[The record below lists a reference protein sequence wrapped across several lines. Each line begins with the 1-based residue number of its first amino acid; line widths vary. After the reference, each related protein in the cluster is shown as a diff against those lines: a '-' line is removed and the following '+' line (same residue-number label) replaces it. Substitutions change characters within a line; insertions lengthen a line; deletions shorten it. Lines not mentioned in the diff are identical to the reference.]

1 MECPNCGARGL
12 TRAIRRCTH
21 CGEAYVAEDLEEL
34 SRLGFLVEETA
45 GWQGTEAL
53 RRPYVERLEALRAR
67 LERRAPA
74 KPEAAAPAPAAPQAV
89 VAPAPAPAPAAAWL
103 AVVPAGEPA
112 AARPRPAPAPPPVPP
127 KEKVP
132 FDQWLLSERNIKI
145 ALYAGALLLV
155 AAGMIFVGVNWARI
169 PGPAKFA
176 ITLLVTGLMYLGG
189 YLLFRRPALRIGG
202 IALLGVASGFVV
214 VDFAILQLY
223 VLGPAGL
230 RDDVMW
236 LIASPFCL
244 ALYLL
249 TAYWTGGDLF
259 TYLGLGAL
267 ASAATAAVVVTGA
280 PPLIL
285 LPVYALLAYGLL
297 WLARAVQGTG
307 LADFAFLPPLLVSQ
321 VGMVALA
328 IAAIALW
335 STTTGCS
342 PCPSG
347 SPWLALLAL
356 GVAVLFYATTD
367 VASNWLAA
375 QPSSGIPQPVVDAL
389 MTWHP
394 ARWAA
399 AVVLPVTMTLALLEL
414 DVGDTVSGLV
424 LMLLAL
430 AYLGVGYALERR
442 EGRRAGAWPLY
453 AMAYALALLVTV
465 MAIPEADSLYLVL
478 FGDVLLLALSAAIH
492 RNYWWIYGAAWLFML
507 PIYLILDLYVPELVY
522 RGLFMGLLGLN
533 YALAGYALGRR
544 SLWHGGP
551 FLTAAAFLSVVAVG
565 LTWGDPA
572 IASLVLAVVA
582 VLYLLAAPWLGWTG
596 LLLPALLAV
605 HLLVW
610 SVNSIF
616 LAPGET
622 LWQALTISYAA
633 LGLVLGLGGLALR
646 RRGLGPWSWP
656 LYLAGGLDLAGTYLA
671 GLVQGGLLAIGLSV
685 VVALLLLSFA
695 WLERAE
701 LAERKLPPLLT
712 YAALAVV
719 FVGHYHVL
727 DAAGIGLDEAWPPI
741 TAGLCALFV
750 GLAWLPRREPLAGLY
765 GTPLRWAGWALM
777 AIPLVAVMAL
787 SVVYEEAVWA
797 VVTLA
802 IAGLTYGLDGAARQ
816 VRPLA
821 WLTLGILFVWHFFV
835 MGLAGVEIEGAWW
848 PITGALCGLFVAL
861 GWLLRCG
868 PLAGLYAVP
877 LRYAGLVLMAIP
889 LVGSVAVAVFAEEP
903 AVLAVTFALAGLAF
917 GADGALRRV
926 VWLVYLGVGAL
937 VVVIW
942 GAFWTLGIGELQ
954 AYVFPLGLALLGT
967 GWNERRQGRSLTYQ
981 GCTLLGLVL
990 LMGTAFGQSL
1000 GRGNWPYSLLLLAES
1015 LAAVGWGAGKHLR
1028 RWVQVGGVALLA
1040 NGVAQL
1046 GPAVLELS
1054 GWIQLGLVG
1063 TILFGGGML
1072 ALIRREELL
1081 AARQRLAGEWRQW
1094 QP

>member
-1 MECPNCGARGL
+1 MDCPKCGAQGL
-12 TRAIRRCTH
+12 TRAIRRCTR

-34 SRLGFLVEETA
+34 TKLGFLIEETA
-45 GWQGTEAL
+45 GWEGIEAL
-53 RRPYVERLEALRAR
+53 RQPYVERLEALRAR

-74 KPEAAAPAPAAPQAV
+74 KPEAAVPAPVVAGAV
-89 VAPAPAPAPAAAWL
+89 VAPAPAPAPAPARATAIPAA
-103 AVVPAGEPA
+103 EPA
-112 AARPRPAPAPPPVPP
+112 AARPGPAPAPPPAFP

-176 ITLLVTGLMYLGG
+176 ITLLVTGLTYLGG

-214 VDFAILQLY
+214 VNFAILQLY

-230 RDDVMW
+230 RNDVMW

-249 TAYWTGGDLF
+249 TAYWTRGDLF

-267 ASAATAAVVVTGA
+267 ASAATAAIIVPGA
-280 PPLIL
+280 PPLL
-285 LPVYALLAYGLL
+285 LLLVYALLAYGLL
-297 WLARAVQGTG
+297 WLARAVHGTG
-307 LADFAFLPPLLVSQ
+307 LADFTSLPLLIVAQ
-321 VGMVALA
+321 GGMAALA
-328 IAAIALW
+328 VAAVATW
-335 STTTGCS
+335 SGTTGCS

-347 SPWLALLAL
+347 SPWLAILAL
-356 GVAVLFYATTD
+356 GVVVLFYATTD
-367 VASNWLAA
+367 AASRWLAA
-375 QPSSGIPQPVVDAL
+375 QPSSRLPQPIVDAL
-389 MTWHP
+389 VTWHP
-394 ARWAA
+394 ARWVAG
-399 AVVLPVTMTLALLEL
+399 VLLPVTVTLVLLEL
-414 DVGDTVSGLV
+414 DVGDTVSGMI

-430 AYLGVGYALERR
+430 AYLGVGYALEHR
-442 EGRRAGAWPLY
+442 EGRRACGWPLY
-453 AMAYALALLVTV
+453 AVAYAVALLVTV
-465 MAIPEADSLYLVL
+465 MAAPEADSLYLVL
-478 FGDVLLLALSAAIH
+478 FGDVILLALSSVIH
-492 RNYWWIYGAAWLFML
+492 RSYWWIYGAAWLFML
-507 PIYLILDLYVPELVY
+507 PLYLILTLYVPNLAY

-533 YALAGYALGRR
+533 YAIAGYALGRR

-565 LTWGDPA
+565 LTWGEPA

-582 VLYLLAAPWLGWTG
+582 VLYLLGALWLGWTG
-596 LLLPALLAV
+596 LLVPALLTV

-616 LAPGET
+616 LTAEET
-622 LWQALTISYAA
+622 LWQALTISYAV
-633 LGLVLGLGGLALR
+633 LGLVLGLGGFALR
-646 RRGLGPWSWP
+646 RLGQGRWAWP

-671 GLVQGGLLAIGLSV
+671 ALVLGGPLAIGLST
-685 VVALLLLSFA
+685 VVAVLLLSFA

-719 FVGHYHVL
+719 FVGHYYVL
-727 DAAGIGLDEAWPPI
+727 DLAEVGLDDPWPPI

-750 GLAWLPRREPLAGLY
+750 GLAWLLRRELLARLY
-765 GTPLRWAGWALM
+765 GTPLRWAGLALM
-777 AIPLVAVMAL
+777 AIPLLAALAL
-787 SVVYEEAVWA
+787 SVVEEEPVLA

-802 IAGLTYGLDGAARQ
+802 IAGLTYGLDGTARQ

-835 MGLAGVEIEGAWW
+835 MGLAGVDVEGPWW
-848 PITGALCGLFVAL
+848 PITAALCGVFVGL
-861 GWLLRCG
+861 GWLLRRG
-868 PLAGLYAVP
+868 PLATLYAAP

-889 LVGSVAVAVFAEEP
+889 LVGSVVVALFAGEP
-903 AVLAVTFALAGLAF
+903 AVLAVTFALAGLTF
-917 GADGALRRV
+917 GADGLLRRV

-942 GAFWTLGIGELQ
+942 GLFWALGIEEPQ
-954 AYVFPLGLALLGT
+954 AYACPLGLALLGI
-967 GWNERRQGRSLTYQ
+967 GWNERRQGRSLPYQ
-981 GCTLLGLVL
+981 GCTLLGLLL
-990 LMGTAFGQSL
+990 LMGTAFAQSL
-1000 GRGNWPYSLLLLAES
+1000 GRGHWPYSLLLLAES
-1015 LAAVGWGAGKHLR
+1015 LVAIGWGVRKHLR
-1028 RWVQVGGVALLA
+1028 RWVQVGGAALLA

-1072 ALIRREELL
+1072 ALIKREELL
-1081 AARQRLAGEWRQW
+1081 VARQRLAEEWRQW
-1094 QP
+1094 EP